1 MNEENKSKNEELL
14 DPAFC
19 NYLLAQYEKNQAIEK
34 SQNID
39 CLNTS
44 EYQQFLSTFGN
55 PAIQYYSNKIEQQER
70 DLQLECDLKMIEVLN
85 KPTGEIQLKRLHGFL
100 SQKTF
105 FDYVNAMRATEELN
119 KLIKQTREENERLRE
134 EIKRLTQQ

>member
-1 MNEENKSKNEELL
+1 MAEENKNQNEELL
-14 DPAFC
+14 DPTFC

-39 CLNTS
+39 CLNTP
-44 EYQQFLSTFGN
+44 EYQQYLSTFGN

-70 DLQLECDLKMIEVLN
+70 DLQLECDLKMIEILKRAN
-85 KPTGEIQLKRLHGFL
+85 GETQLKRLHGFL

-105 FDYVNAMRATEELN
+105 FDYVNAVRATEELN
-119 KLIKQTREENERLRE
+119 KLIKQTREENEKLRE
-134 EIKRLTQQ
+134 EIDLLSQQ